1 MKRTTLLIIV
11 LFVSAAIG
19 KGVEVNQ
26 AFLAMFKPLPDKA
39 ENAKNPSNDAKIA
52 LGRMLY
58 YDKRLSKDHTV
69 SCNTCHDLASFG
81 DDGDPVSTGIKDQKG
96 TRSAPTV
103 YNAAIHLAQFWD
115 GRAAD
120 VEEQAV
126 GPITNPIEMGMP
138 DEAYVLKVVNS
149 IPGYVDLFKK
159 AFPGEASPVTYKNI
173 GNAIG
178 VFERGLLTPAP
189 WDDFLKGKTDAL
201 TDDQKKGFNLFLEK
215 GCMTCHS
222 GAGVGGHMYQKLG
235 LVKPWPTKDK
245 GRAEVKGFEQ
255 MKGFFKVPSLRN
267 ITETAPYLHDGSVAT
282 LEGIV
287 KKMAEYQ
294 MGHVLTDE
302 QTALI
307 IEFLNALKG
316 KVPADFIKEPELPA
330 SGPDT
335 PKPDKT

>member
-1 MKRTTLLIIV
+1 
-11 LFVSAAIG
+11 
-19 KGVEVNQ
+19 
-26 AFLAMFKPLPDKA
+26 
-39 ENAKNPSNDAKIA
+39 
-52 LGRMLY
+52 
-58 YDKRLSKDHTV
+58 
-69 SCNTCHDLASFG
+69 
-81 DDGDPVSTGIKDQKG
+81 
-96 TRSAPTV
+96 
-103 YNAAIHLAQFWD
+103 
-115 GRAAD
+115 
-120 VEEQAV
+120 
-126 GPITNPIEMGMP
+126 
-138 DEAYVLKVVNS
+138 
-149 IPGYVDLFKK
+149 
-159 AFPGEASPVTYKNI
+159 
-173 GNAIG
+173 
-178 VFERGLLTPAP
+178 
-189 WDDFLKGKTDAL
+189 
-201 TDDQKKGFNLFLEK
+201 
-215 GCMTCHS
+215 
-222 GAGVGGHMYQKLG
+222 MYQKLG